1 MPANAP
7 IASEGGTVQGDC
19 RAPAPAPSG
28 QRAPPI
34 LHLSRNRKQNYE
46 LESNL
51 LGVPAAILAGSYDG
65 VAAQRVVAGRTTY
78 LSGTLRQAVT
88 VATHMARVLRVCRSW
103 METYLNVQTIGRT
116 CPISGQEAE
125 LMLIFNA
132 PRWFGLMSARL
143 TASSA
148 STPSWMSGKS

>member
-1 MPANAP
+1 MNWKAIYSVFPRQYLQEALMV
-7 IASEGGTVQGDC
+7 S
-19 RAPAPAPSG
+19 
-28 QRAPPI
+28 
-34 LHLSRNRKQNYE
+34 LLS
-46 LESNL
+46 
-51 LGVPAAILAGSYDG
+51 
-65 VAAQRVVAGRTTY
+65 AAQRVVAGRTTY

-88 VATHMARVLRVCRSW
+88 VATHMARVLHAWRSW

-125 LMLIFNA
+125 LIHIFNA

-143 TASSA
+143 TPSSA